1 MDLIKYKPLTPFQ
14 ISQIHFGKDLDE
26 INSYM
31 ALSEVLG
38 HLLYL
43 EDLGKV
49 KKIEEDNTIRY
60 LVSD

>member
-1 MDLIKYKPLTPFQ
+1 LNPFQ
-14 ISQIHFGKDLDE
+14 ISQIHFGTDLDE

-43 EDLGKV
+43 ESEGKARKV
-49 KKIEEDNTIRY
+49 EKNGVY
-60 LVSD
+60 YYYG